1 MCFCVASRRRHTSCA
16 LVTGIQLC
24 SSDLVKALSARI
36 EHIAFGAGDG
46 IVLTSSAG
54 SNMMGLDPE
63 GVPKVWDAR
72 SGELLLALPGEWIG
86 GPMIA
91 APVPGFYLV
100 SSDDELRVYDHAKRA
115 VVGEALKV
123 EGGVTAL
130 GTDEA
135 SSLIAVGTSSG
146 ELLLLK
152 LDIGGSVPRLDVLS
166 RTSTYDLESRTDVLA
181 VMLRD
186 EGRQLVTVNWLPESK
201 RDDHPANIAGQQAA
215 KIGRAHV

>member
-1 MCFCVASRRRHTSCA
+1 
-16 LVTGIQLC
+16 
-24 SSDLVKALSARI
+24 
-36 EHIAFGAGDG
+36 
-46 IVLTSSAG
+46 
-54 SNMMGLDPE
+54 
-63 GVPKVWDAR
+63 
-72 SGELLLALPGEWIG
+72 
-86 GPMIA
+86 MIA

-115 VVGEALKV
+115 VVGEVLKV

-186 EGRQLVTVNWLPESK
+186 EGRQLVTDRK
-201 RDDHPANIAGQQAA
+201 RVVEGKSVSVRVDLG
-215 KIGRAHV
+215 GRRIIKNKHIKKLQTQETI

>member
-1 MCFCVASRRRHTSCA
+1 
-16 LVTGIQLC
+16 
-24 SSDLVKALSARI
+24 
-36 EHIAFGAGDG
+36 
-46 IVLTSSAG
+46 
-54 SNMMGLDPE
+54 
-63 GVPKVWDAR
+63 
-72 SGELLLALPGEWIG
+72 
-86 GPMIA
+86 MIA
-91 APVPGFYLV
+91 SPVPGFYLG
-100 SSDDELRVYDHAKRA
+100 SSDDELRVYYHAKRA

-166 RTSTYDLESRTDVLA
+166 RTSNYDLESRTDVLA

-186 EGRQLVTVNWLPESK
+186 EGRQLVTVKDRKSV
-201 RDDHPANIAGQQAA
+201 G
-215 KIGRAHV
+215 